1 MKKKLVLAATLS
13 LIAGL
18 LAITAAPAQAAPVVC
33 GQVILASVTLAN
45 DVGPCPADGL
55 VVGANNITINL
66 NGHKVYGVPTPQA
79 TISYDVEV
87 RANGQTLVDL
97 EETGG
102 VAYTATTGV
111 GIRVGDPVTGAS
123 TSVSGGYTNVTIQG
137 PGEIT
142 AFDAGVTLES
152 GGSHTVTGVNIHD
165 NFSDAQATAVLYGD
179 GVAINGSSGNSITNN
194 SITGNGPFSG
204 VGMFGDADNNT
215 VNGNTISDNA
225 RFADRSPLHHGAVGF
240 TQETDGVRVEFFC
253 DNNVVSNNTV
263 TENGLDGIA
272 LFART
277 LNNIVSDNTVHDNG
291 YDAPLAQGAPQ
302 RLGDGIRL
310 FNGNAAGTVLGP
322 KDTIVEDNSVFNNAA
337 NGIIV
342 GNNSVNNDILMNAT
356 GSNGTSAADYDLND
370 QNPAC
375 DNNTWS
381 GNTYDTANQACTTL

>member
-1 MKKKLVLAATLS
+1 MKKELALAAILA
-13 LIAGL
+13 LVAGL
-18 LAITAAPAQAAPVVC
+18 LALSAAPALAAPVVC
-33 GQVILASVTLAN
+33 GQVITTSITLTN
-45 DVGPCPADGL
+45 NVGPCPADGL

-66 NGHKVYGVPTPQA
+66 NGHKVYGVPTPQV
-79 TISYDVEV
+79 TLTYDVQV
-87 RANGQTLVDL
+87 RANGQDLVNQQ
-97 EETGG
+97 ETAG

-142 AFDAGVTLES
+142 AFDAGVTLE
-152 GGSHTVTGVNIHD
+152 GGGGHTVTGVNIHD

-179 GVAINGSSGNSITNN
+179 GVAVNGSDGNTISNN

-204 VGMFGDADNNT
+204 VGMFGDADNNSIT
-215 VNGNTISDNA
+215 GNTISDNA

-240 TQETDGVRVEFFC
+240 TQETDGVRVEFDC
-253 DNNVVSNNTV
+253 DNNVISGNTV

-277 LNNIVSDNTVHDNG
+277 LNNTVSDNNVSDNG

-322 KDTIVEDNSVFNNAA
+322 KDTLVEDNSVFNNAA

-342 GNNSVNNDILMNAT
+342 GNNSVDNDILTNDT
-356 GSNGTSAADYDLND
+356 GSNGTSAATYDLND